1 MDQETSAHGREL
13 ERFREYLAFL
23 ARAQLDG
30 RMQAKVDVSG
40 VVQQTLLE
48 AHQAFDEF
56 RQWEEPQKI
65 AWLRK
70 ALAHNLTDEIRKLRT
85 AGRDVLREQ
94 HLEAAL
100 EQSSARL
107 EAWLAAEQSSPS
119 QQAMRHEQVVRLAEA
134 VAQLPPDQR
143 RAVELHHLRGQPV
156 AEISRQMGRSSG
168 AVGALLVRGLKKLRE
183 LLQETEPG

>member
-1 MDQETSAHGREL
+1 MDQPTSAHGREL
-13 ERFREYLAFL
+13 ERFREYLVL
-23 ARAQLDG
+23 LVRGQLDG
-30 RMQAKVDVSG
+30 PLRGKVDVSG

-48 AHQAFDEF
+48 AHQEF
-56 RQWEEPQKI
+56 ERFRHWEEPQKA

-70 ALAHNLTDEIRKLRT
+70 ALAHNVTDEIRKLRS

-119 QQAMRHEQVVRLAEA
+119 QQAMHHEEVLRLANA

-143 RAVELHHLRGQPV
+143 QAVELHHLHGYPV
-156 AEISRQMGRSSG
+156 
-168 AVGALLVRGLKKLRE
+168 
-183 LLQETEPG
+183 